1 MFTALREHAEFFV
14 LFQRETLTVS
24 VVSNQPGV
32 CRAVGSFFMVGRGG
46 GGGGGRLS
54 KNVTMVGQRRE
65 ILKKSLAKMP

>member
-32 CRAVGSFFMVGRGG
+32 CRAVGSFFMVGGG
-46 GGGGGRLS
+46 GGGGEGLS

>member
-32 CRAVGSFFMVGRGG
+32 CRAVGSFFMVVGG
-46 GGGGGRLS
+46 GGGGGGVKMS
-54 KNVTMVGQRRE
+54 PG
-65 ILKKSLAKMP
+65 LANDDKF

>member
-46 GGGGGRLS
+46 GGGGEKMS
-54 KNVTMVGQRRE
+54 PW
-65 ILKKSLAKMP
+65 LANDEKF

>member
-32 CRAVGSFFMVGRGG
+32 CRAVGSFFMVGGG
-46 GGGGGRLS
+46 GGGGLS

>member
-32 CRAVGSFFMVGRGG
+32 CRAVGSFFMVGGG
-46 GGGGGRLS
+46 GGGCVKMS
-54 KNVTMVGQRRE
+54 PW
-65 ILKKSLAKMP
+65 LANDEKF

>member
-32 CRAVGSFFMVGRGG
+32 CRAVGSFFMVGGEGG
-46 GGGGGRLS
+46 GVKMS
-54 KNVTMVGQRRE
+54 PW
-65 ILKKSLAKMP
+65 LANDEKF

>member
-32 CRAVGSFFMVGRGG
+32 CRAVGSFFMVGGG
-46 GGGGGRLS
+46 GLS